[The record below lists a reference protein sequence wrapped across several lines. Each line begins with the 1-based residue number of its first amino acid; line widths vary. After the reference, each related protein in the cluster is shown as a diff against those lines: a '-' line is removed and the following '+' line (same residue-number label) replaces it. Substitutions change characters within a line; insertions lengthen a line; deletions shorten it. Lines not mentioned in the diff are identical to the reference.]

1 MNKKEFLEML
11 ESNKEKDITIEV
23 EGQILQKATMYQY
36 IYQIIED
43 RLYIRNKTNLDFA
56 VINLNIIRQIQ
67 KTPENIILY
76 LEDKD
81 ETIIKLSIN

>member
-67 KTPENIILY
+67 KTPENIIFCLLNIILY
-76 LEDKD
+76 F
-81 ETIIKLSIN
+81 